1 MNRWYLT
8 IAPLA
13 LVILQAGCTQTP
25 PPAPPDTRAA
35 DEQAIRSLEVAWV
48 QAFASKDIDKIASF
62 WANDASGFIPNMP
75 VIKGNA
81 ALKAAWKPIIEDKNF
96 MLTFKT
102 ASVEVS
108 KSSDLAS
115 TQGTY
120 EFGFT
125 DPKSKKA
132 MVQKG
137 MYVEVYKKQ
146 ADGSWKVV
154 TDISNADAP
163 AAPVK

>member
-1 MNRWYLT
+1 MNRWYLM

-13 LVILQAGCTQTP
+13 LVILQAGCTQAS

-35 DEQAIRSLEVAWV
+35 DEQTIRSLEVAWV
-48 QAFASKDIDKIASF
+48 QAFASKDIDKIGAF
-62 WANDASGFIPNMP
+62 WADDASGFLPNMP
-75 VIKGNA
+75 MIKGNA
-81 ALKAAWKPIIEDKNF
+81 ALKATWKPIIEDKNF

-102 ASVEVS
+102 TSVEVS
-108 KSSDLAS
+108 KSSDLAY

-132 MVQKG
+132 VVEKG

-154 TDISNADAP
+154 TDIGNADAP